1 MTFRPRKFFDHAR
14 NGILAPT
21 LSEDE
26 VSGCIAILE
35 AMQGLPKA
43 WVAYALATSFHET
56 AHSLQPIKEF
66 GGNNYFFRRYDIQ
79 GQNPRLARQ
88 LGNTQAGDGVKFAGR
103 GYVQLTGRTNYQ
115 KAATKLGVDLV
126 NDPDLAM
133 SKDIAALILRHGMRE
148 GWFTTKRFD
157 TYLPAAGLATAV
169 QFQAARRII
178 NGTDKQALIANYAVE
193 FQKALVAG
201 EWET

>member
-1 MTFRPRKFFDHAR
+1 MRNPKAFFDKLRA
-14 NGILAPT
+14 GLMAPT
-21 LSEDE
+21 IDNDE
-26 VSGCIAILE
+26 LTGSNAILE
-35 AMQGLPKA
+35 AMQGLPIA
-43 WVAYALATSFHET
+43 WCAYALATAWHET

-115 KAATKLGVDLV
+115 RAATKLGVDLV
-126 NDPDLAM
+126 NDPDLAINA
-133 SKDIAALILRHGMRE
+133 DIAALILRHGMRE
-148 GWFTTKRFD
+148 GWFTGKSFQS
-157 TYLPAAGLATAV
+157 YLPAAGLATAA

-178 NGTDKQALIANYAVE
+178 NGVDKAALIANYAVE